1 METVAPTENL
11 ATFGDLLGAADCV
24 IFPEA
29 NNVQAILGMFYYNK
43 TQTIK
48 SDIPKE
54 AFEK

>member
-1 METVAPTENL
+1 MAPTENL
-11 ATFGDLLGAADCV
+11 GTFGDLLGAADCV